1 MVPRLNGAKDTFNGA
16 GCAIA
21 ALYSALFITRGENMP
36 TEEIIEILLMYLKA
50 FAVGG
55 AICVIAQIIINITS
69 LTSGKI
75 LVFFMLAGVVLTAL
89 GLYQPL
95 VEFAGAGATVPI
107 SGFGYLLAN
116 GAIKGAEKGFF
127 YAVTGSLSAASAG
140 VTAAVVFSLIMSL
153 IFHSKTK
160 RN

>member
-1 MVPRLNGAKDTFNGA
+1 M
-16 GCAIA
+16 
-21 ALYSALFITRGENMP
+21 ITQ
-36 TEEIIEILLMYLKA
+36 EILDILFMYLKA

-55 AICVIAQIIINITS
+55 AICTVAQLVINFTD

-75 LVFFMLAGVVLTAL
+75 LVFTMLAGVVLTAL
-89 GLYQPL
+89 GVYQPL
-95 VEFAGAGATVPI
+95 VDFAGAGATVPI
-107 SGFGYLLAN
+107 SGFGYLLAH

-127 YAVTGSLSAASAG
+127 YAVTGSLTAASAG

-153 IFHSKTK
+153 IFHSKPK